1 MSENTQTNKIKLH
14 FQFANGEVKTVE
26 AALGE
31 TLLDLAR
38 EHDINIEGA
47 CGGVLACATC
57 HVVVQDPWFEQ
68 LPPATEMEENMLDN
82 AQELTLNSRLCC
94 QLITTPEL
102 DGMIITVPKSSE
114 NVSGHHH

>member
-1 MSENTQTNKIKLH
+1 MEGMSESIKLH
-14 FQFANGEVKTVE
+14 FEFADGTIKTIE
-26 AALGE
+26 AKIGE

-57 HVVVQDPWFEQ
+57 HVHVRDPWFEK
-68 LPPATEMEENMLDN
+68 LPPATEEEENMLDN
-82 AQELTLNSRLCC
+82 AQELECNSRLCC
-94 QLITTPEL
+94 QVITTKEL
-102 DGMIITVPKSSE
+102 DGMTIFIPKSSE